1 MVLSERRVV
10 AATSFNPTKSKTT
23 KFIFAMTKS
32 SCTLHPIHTFVAI
45 HASSARLACPVSSHH
60 FASPTMGR
68 DRDRASSKPPPPS
81 STPAPWPADVRY
93 LETLRFDSSVPAALV
108 NKYAPSK
115 STKKRHTRA
124 DAKRRVAGRVITEDA
139 HPACGQFGLF
149 ATKKFKPKEWIVD
162 YHGVVTSSE
171 ACSQTSDYTL
181 SFGESNELAVDAAI
195 EGNEARFTNDFRN
208 TGRRQNA
215 KFDSY
220 VDECGDY
227 KLAIFCLADGTIE
240 KGDEILISYGKGF
253 WKHRFGDLEAF
264 RGSNF

>member
-1 MVLSERRVV
+1 MTSRCVALYAPLRR
-10 AATSFNPTKSKTT
+10 PH
-23 KFIFAMTKS
+23 S
-32 SCTLHPIHTFVAI
+32 SI
-45 HASSARLACPVSSHH
+45 RRH
-60 FASPTMGR
+60 FASRTMGR
-68 DRDRASSKPPPPS
+68 DRDRTLSKPPPPS

-93 LETLRFDSSVPAALV
+93 LETVRFDASVPAALV
-108 NKYAPSK
+108 QKYAPS
-115 STKKRHTRA
+115 STKKRHSRA

-139 HPACGQFGLF
+139 HPARGQFGLF
-149 ATKKFKPKEWIVD
+149 AMKKFKPREWIVD

-181 SFGESNELAVDAAI
+181 SFGESNELAVDAEM

-215 KFDSY
+215 RFDSY

-227 KLAIFCLADGTIE
+227 KLAIFCLADGAIE
-240 KGDEILISYGKGF
+240 KGEEILISYGKGF

-264 RGSNF
+264 RGGNF